1 MQKLGLHYRVVL
13 LAGQDASSSSAKTYD
28 LEIWC
33 PGQNEY
39 KEVSSVSNCTDFQA
53 RRGMIRFKE
62 KQDSKTQLVH
72 TLNGSSL
79 ALPRLMV
86 ALMETYQQPDGTI
99 EIPEILKKEG
109 LF

>member
-1 MQKLGLHYRVVL
+1 
-13 LAGQDASSSSAKTYD
+13 
-28 LEIWC
+28 
-33 PGQNEY
+33 
-39 KEVSSVSNCTDFQA
+39 
-53 RRGMIRFKE
+53 MIRFKD
-62 KQDSKTQLVH
+62 KQDSKTQLAH

-99 EIPEILKKEG
+99 RIPDVLKHEG